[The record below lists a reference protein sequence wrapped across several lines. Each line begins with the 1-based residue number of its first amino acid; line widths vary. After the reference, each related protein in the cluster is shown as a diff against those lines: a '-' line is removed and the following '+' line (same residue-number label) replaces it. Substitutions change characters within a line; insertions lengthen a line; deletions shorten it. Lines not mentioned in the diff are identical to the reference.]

1 MSNPD
6 DRRNE
11 DSSKNPQKSS
21 PDASIYPGTGPTS
34 IEGVEASDLPDGG
47 RGPVEQDPHHEHSR
61 KLPEQIGGEIG
72 NATDVGLHATPDAA
86 EARDYGNRKR
96 N

>member
-1 MSNPD
+1 MPNPD
-6 DRRNE
+6 DRGNE
-11 DSSKNPQKSS
+11 ARAQDPQKTS
-21 PDASIYPGTGPTS
+21 PDRSIYPAAGPTS

-61 KLPEQIGGEIG
+61 KLPQQTGGEIG

-86 EARDYGNRKR
+86 EARDHGNRKR